1 MQALYRCKALK
12 KIVLTVKDS
21 DEKNTVWK
29 WDAGGDAGD
38 RIWTAFEF
46 ISFSVNIDE
55 FLHLTTAE

>member
-1 MQALYRCKALK
+1 M
-12 KIVLTVKDS
+12 VLTVKDS

-29 WDAGGDAGD
+29 WDAGGDAGN
-38 RIWTAFEF
+38 RIRTAFEF